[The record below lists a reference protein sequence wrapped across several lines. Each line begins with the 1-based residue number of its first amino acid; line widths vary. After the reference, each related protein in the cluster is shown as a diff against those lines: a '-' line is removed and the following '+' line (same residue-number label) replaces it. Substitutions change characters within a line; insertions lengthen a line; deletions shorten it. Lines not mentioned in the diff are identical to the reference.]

1 MTPSTMT
8 FSAPQTVLVIDDHP
22 LLRKGVSQLLALD
35 DSLELAGE
43 ADSGEEGLSLARR
56 LRPDLILLDLHMKGM
71 GGLDTLKALQDAD
84 LDSRVII
91 LTVSDDEM
99 DVVAALRLGADGYL
113 LKDMEPEELLDG
125 LRRAASGRL
134 ALSPGVADL
143 LARALREEAQPR
155 SPEEA
160 GLTERERQVLA
171 LLPQGGSNKLI
182 ARELSITEGTVKVH
196 IKNLLKKL
204 HLKSRT
210 EAAVWAVEH
219 ELSGKGGR

>member
-1 MTPSTMT
+1 MTQ
-8 FSAPQTVLVIDDHP
+8 SAPQTVLVIDDHP
-22 LLRKGVSQLLALD
+22 LLRKGVGQLLAMD
-35 DSLELAGE
+35 DSLVLAGE
-43 ADSGEEGLSLARR
+43 ADSGERGLALARR
-56 LRPDLILLDLHMKGM
+56 LHPDLILLDLHMKGM
-71 GGLDTLKALQDAD
+71 GGLETLEALRAME

-99 DVVAALRLGADGYL
+99 DVVAALRLGAEGYL
-113 LKDMEPEELLDG
+113 LKDMEPEDLLDG
-125 LRRAASGRL
+125 LRRAAAGRL
-134 ALSPGVADL
+134 ALGSGVADL
-143 LARALREEAQPR
+143 LARALREEARPR

-171 LLPQGGSNKLI
+171 LLPHGGSNKVI
-182 ARELSITEGTVKVH
+182 ARELGISEGTVKVH